1 VGRPLI
7 YLLCSAL
14 LVAFGQAP
22 GYHIHREG
30 HDKDHVSS
38 KHRRGWINHT
48 HVAGLPQGALDK
60 QHATRIE
67 ASQDESGVIEL
78 NWFQIER
85 QAPVALVC
93 SLTTNAEPARLNLPE
108 LLIQPER
115 PRIHDPPF
123 SVSLIPRAPPA

>member
-1 VGRPLI
+1 MRPLAF
-7 YLLCSAL
+7 LLCSAL

-30 HDKDHVSS
+30 HAEDHVSS
-38 KHRRGWINHT
+38 KHRRGWVDHT
-48 HVAGLPQGALDK
+48 HVAALPDGAHDK
-60 QHATRIE
+60 QHAAQVE
-67 ASQDESGVIEL
+67 ANTDVSGVVDL

-85 QAPVALVC
+85 QAPVVLDC
-93 SLTTNAEPARLNLPE
+93 PLTTTVELTLPDSSE
-108 LLIQPER
+108 LLVSPDW